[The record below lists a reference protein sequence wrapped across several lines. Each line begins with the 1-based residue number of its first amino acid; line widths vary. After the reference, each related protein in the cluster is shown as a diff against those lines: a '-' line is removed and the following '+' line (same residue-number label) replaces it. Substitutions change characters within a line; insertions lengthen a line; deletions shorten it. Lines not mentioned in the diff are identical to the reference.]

1 MSAFTTVQEHLRQ
14 MITNADEICKVR
26 NPWRQ
31 DADTTLQTE
40 LRYMFI
46 DEHQEWVL
54 IDTQDTCIKFDF
66 IYFATGESHS
76 TRYYTIQIDF
86 SESGD
91 ISSLTCRNESD
102 LGRPYDCELSGIKM
116 SFKSE
121 DIRTLLNIL

>member
-31 DADTTLQTE
+31 DADTTL
-40 LRYMFI
+40 
-46 DEHQEWVL
+46 VL

>member
-1 MSAFTTVQEHLRQ
+1 MSAFTTVQEHIRQ

-31 DADTTLQTE
+31 ETDTTLQTE

-46 DEHQEWVL
+46 DEHQEWIL
-54 IDTQDTCIKFDF
+54 IGTQDTCIKFDF
-66 IYFATGESHS
+66 IYFDTGESHS
-76 TRYYTIQIDF
+76 TCYYTIQIDF

-102 LGRPYDCELSGIKM
+102 LGRPYDCGLGGIKM

-121 DIRTLLNIL
+121 DIRALLNIL